1 MVAGMKQPGRNRST
15 FAELYPN
22 VARWVRGYGWIELG
36 EDLPGRSF
44 VLALDEGG
52 IIWEGATTYPSVDDA
67 LRALDAALGAHLR
80 ERFGA

>member
-1 MVAGMKQPGRNRST
+1 MKEGNRHRST
-15 FAELYPN
+15 FADRYPN
-22 VARWVRGYGWIELG
+22 VDRWVRGYGWIELG

-52 IIWEGATTYPSVDDA
+52 IIWEGEATYPSVDDA

>member
-1 MVAGMKQPGRNRST
+1 MQEADRHRAT
-15 FAELYPN
+15 FAERYPN
-22 VARWVRGYGWIELG
+22 VDRWVRGYGWIELG
-36 EDLPGRSF
+36 EDLPGRAF

-52 IIWEGATTYPSVDDA
+52 TVWEGDATYPSVDGA

>member
-1 MVAGMKQPGRNRST
+1 MEAMKVADRHRWA

-52 IIWEGATTYPSVDDA
+52 IIWEGKETYPTVDDA
-67 LRALDAALGAHLR
+67 LQALDAALGTWMR
-80 ERFGA
+80 EHFGA

>member
-1 MVAGMKQPGRNRST
+1 MVAGMKDANRQRWT

-36 EDLPGRSF
+36 DDLPGPAF

-52 IIWEGATTYPSVDDA
+52 IIWQGEATYPTVDDA
-67 LRALDAALGAHLR
+67 LRALDAALATWMY
-80 ERFGA
+80 EQFGA

>member
-1 MVAGMKQPGRNRST
+1 VVAATTDENRRRRT

-36 EDLPGRSF
+36 DDLPGPAF

-52 IIWEGATTYPSVDDA
+52 IIWAGEATYPTVDDA
-67 LRALDAALGAHLR
+67 LQALDAALATWLR
-80 ERFGA
+80 EQFGV

>member
-1 MVAGMKQPGRNRST
+1 MKEGNHHRSP
-15 FAELYPN
+15 FADRYPN
-22 VARWVRGYGWIELG
+22 VDRWVRGYGWIELG

-52 IIWEGATTYPSVDDA
+52 TVWEGEAAYPSVDDA

>member
-1 MVAGMKQPGRNRST
+1 MKQADRHRLT
-15 FAELYPN
+15 FAERYPN

-36 EDLPGRSF
+36 DDLPWNAF

-52 IIWEGATTYPSVDDA
+52 VIWEGDATYPSVDDA